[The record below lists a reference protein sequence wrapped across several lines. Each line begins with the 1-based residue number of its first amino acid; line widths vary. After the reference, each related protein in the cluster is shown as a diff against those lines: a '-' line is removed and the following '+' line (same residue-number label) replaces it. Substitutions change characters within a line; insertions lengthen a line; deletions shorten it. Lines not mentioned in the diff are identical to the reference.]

1 MGLFEGIKRRR
12 QLREA
17 MAAQRAEAKRIAVWQ
32 EQMSKIDEWI
42 DTASKCARGEL
53 DGVFEPF
60 DTSFILKAGEYA
72 IASLNGIGFIETKRA
87 PSTYSGGYGGVSF
100 PIFGRVRGHVGG
112 TRGRVTP
119 GDESLQVID
128 TGDAIVTNVRMMFK
142 GTTHA
147 QEWQFKKVMAC
158 EHIPGGITTF
168 AVSGRSKTSG
178 IAYGELNASEIQYRI
193 ELGIALC
200 VGTADKFL
208 AELNVERAKILAQQP
223 ASLAAA
229 TSSAPPTSSPSPMP

>member
-1 MGLFEGIKRRR
+1 MGLLEGMKRRR
-12 QLREA
+12 QLRQA
-17 MAAQRAEAKRIAVWQ
+17 IAVQRADSKRLAMWQ

-42 DTASKCARGEL
+42 DTATKCARGDI
-53 DGVFEPF
+53 DGLFEPF
-60 DTSFILKAGEYA
+60 DTSFVLKAGEYA
-72 IASLNGIGFIETKRA
+72 IASLSGIGFIETKRA

-119 GDESLQVID
+119 GDESLQIID

-147 QEWQFKKVMAC
+147 QEWPFRKIMAC

-178 IAYGELNASEIQYRI
+178 IAYGELNSSEIQYRI
-193 ELGIALC
+193 ELAIALC
-200 VGTADKFL
+200 VGTTDKFL
-208 AELNVERAKILAQQP
+208 AELNVEREKILANQP
-223 ASLAAA
+223 ASLV
-229 TSSAPPTSSPSPMP
+229 SGESPPSSSPAP